1 MLTRIRALHRASQV
15 LLDYRDL
22 LRLPG
27 APRAVVGAAV
37 ASIPIAV
44 LGLTVL
50 LLVQQSTGSLKTA
63 TLVSAALGVGTAAG
77 IVMQGRLLDRMGSRR
92 VLRPLAVA
100 QLLVL
105 VALVGAVHAH
115 APTVV
120 LVLLAGGAGGCEPHV
135 AGSLRG
141 LWAFSAADRR
151 EQGLTLTS
159 AVFEAA
165 VVTGP
170 LLLAGLLALISPA
183 VSVLV
188 WGVCFSAGTVLLTG
202 SDIASAWRP
211 PTPTPPLRLGASAA
225 TGAPVRGTSAPR
237 KRGRR
242 GSWRSLRRKGR
253 RGGWMGPLQM
263 VGLRRV
269 VWVSAVQAGALGS
282 VQVAAIAACQV
293 TGRAWLVPWCAAALT
308 IGSLSGT
315 IVLALRRRRGSPVRR
330 LRVLLIV
337 LVAAV
342 SATALIADTAG
353 LLVGLVVV
361 GACSGPVAVTCYAV
375 VDELLPR
382 AELLGGFTTVTAAGL
397 GATSAATA
405 VAGRV
410 ADTSGGQV
418 GFVLATVLAA
428 VAAVLAL
435 VLHFDDVATRQV

>member
-1 MLTRIRALHRASQV
+1 

-27 APRAVVGAAV
+27 APRAVAGAAV

-50 LLVQQSTGSLKTA
+50 LLVQQSTGSFRTA
-63 TLVSAALGVGTAAG
+63 TLVSAALGVGTAFG
-77 IVMQGRLLDRMGSRR
+77 ILTQGRLLDRLGPRR

-100 QLLVL
+100 QLLLL
-105 VALVGAVHAH
+105 VALMGAVHAH
-115 APTVV
+115 APTLV

-141 LWAFSAADRR
+141 LWGFSAVDRR

-159 AVFEAA
+159 TLFEVAVLS
-165 VVTGP
+165 GP
-170 LLLAGLLALISPA
+170 LLLAGLLPLTSPV

-211 PTPTPPLRLGASAA
+211 PTPTPPLGPGASAA
-225 TGAPVRGTSAPR
+225 TGSPVQGTPTIRSPQW
-237 KRGRR
+237 RR
-242 GSWRSLRRKGR
+242 R
-253 RGGWMGPLQM
+253 RGGWLGPLRM

-269 VWVSAVQAGALGS
+269 VWVSAAQAAALGS
-282 VQVAAIAACQV
+282 VQVAAIAVCQV

-315 IVLALRRRRGSPVRR
+315 IILALRRRRGSPVWR
-330 LRVLLIV
+330 LRVLLIA

-342 SATALIADTAG
+342 SATGVIADTAA

-361 GACSGPVAVTCYAV
+361 GVCSGQLAVTCYAV
-375 VDELLPR
+375 VDDLLPR
-382 AELLGGFTTVTAAGL
+382 AGLLGGFTTVTAAGL
-397 GATSAATA
+397 AATSAATA

-410 ADTSGGQV
+410 ADTSGWQV
-418 GFVLATVLAA
+418 GFLLATVLAA

-435 VLHFDDVATRQV
+435 VVHFDDVPTREA